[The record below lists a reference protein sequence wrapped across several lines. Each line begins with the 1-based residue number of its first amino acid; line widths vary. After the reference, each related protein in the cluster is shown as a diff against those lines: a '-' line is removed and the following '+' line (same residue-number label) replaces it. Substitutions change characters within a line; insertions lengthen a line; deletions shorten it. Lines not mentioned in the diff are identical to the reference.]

1 MSGKLSQFLNVLL
14 YPKKAAAETITGGW
28 SFLNSIPDTAAANFD
43 VTDTSGF
50 ATVANFKVNGTTYV
64 QVASIFG
71 LTGFLGPT
79 NGPFFFGNSNA
90 LYYFLINPAAGN
102 LTINVN
108 NQAYTLG
115 QTDLGLINKTITTTG
130 AFTDGTT
137 PIVSSHNHTGTGNQ
151 GAVIPHVS
159 TLPTRALNTTYTNS
173 AAQCLIVSGN
183 ILIRETGGGT
193 GSGYVDLKTDT
204 NSPPT
209 TIHERVGVQVGPM
222 AANTQIHFP
231 FFMIVQPGHRY
242 RIDSTTASATLTIN
256 RWREAPL

>member
-14 YPKKAAAETITGGW
+14 YPKKAAAEIITGGW
-28 SFLNSIPDTAAANFD
+28 TFLNSLSDTEAANFD
-43 VTDTSGF
+43 ITDTTGF
-50 ATVANFKVNGTTYV
+50 GSIANFKVNGTTYV
-64 QVASIFG
+64 QIGSIFG

-79 NGPFFFGNSNA
+79 NGAFFFGNANA
-90 LYYFLINPAAGN
+90 LYYFLLNPAGGSVT
-102 LTINVN
+102 LNVN
-108 NQAYTLG
+108 NQPYTFG
-115 QTDLGLINKTITTTG
+115 QTDFNLINKTITTTG

-137 PIVSSHNHTGTGNQ
+137 PIVSGHNHTGTGNQ
-151 GAVIPHVS
+151 GSVIPHVS

-173 AAQCLIVSGN
+173 QAQCLIVSGN
-183 ILIRETGGGT
+183 ILLRDSGGGV

-209 TIHERVGVQVGPM
+209 TIHERVGIEVGPM
-222 AANTQIHFP
+222 AASSQYHFP

-242 RIDSTTASATLTIN
+242 RIDAVTSSSSLTIN